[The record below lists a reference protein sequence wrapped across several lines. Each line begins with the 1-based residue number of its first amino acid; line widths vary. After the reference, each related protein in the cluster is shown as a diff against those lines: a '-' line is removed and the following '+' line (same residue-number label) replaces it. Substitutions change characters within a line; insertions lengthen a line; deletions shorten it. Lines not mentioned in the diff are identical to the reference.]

1 MVLLILV
8 SEWGRNN
15 MRAEEYKL
23 SKEKFVLVNENKK
36 LRDKELVTKPI
47 GFFRDAMNRFAKN
60 KGSIFGAIVI
70 GILVLFALVVPI
82 VSPYT
87 VSYHDS
93 YFKYALPK
101 LFDNEKVDFLDGA
114 KNKKGNLNTLIY
126 FYSMG
131 AETGH
136 NAIKR
141 QEYKADGSGLYSY
154 RLDSYRS
161 SGTVFMNLEKNQYDD
176 IQHYQDQTGIQI
188 IYPITNPDLRPEAP
202 QDNNNANYWYKT
214 KLDGSITAPDE
225 YTIKEDGTIELQNI
239 YLEYS
244 TPIME
249 CLSDNINPAR
259 LTFTA
264 KDAGYVVEMKKFVAG
279 DSKKG
284 TKDGYENL
292 GYLSIVPTGNENS
305 TFFVEDINDA
315 SVITYDFTKNTFVF
329 EVEGHDDAAYDGE
342 YIFGVSAVQGS
353 KILVIPISEYDLE
366 NYIPFS
372 IANLD
377 KEAVTAIDENAEY
390 LMTANRQKEVKTD
403 YFLGSFLAGFSSSTS
418 GSSATA
424 ATLKA
429 SGTGFAFQFKSG
441 KFTKYLTVSEE
452 SGAIKFTA
460 ANSATA
466 SSIFYFDSV
475 NQSLYTEVGGKDLY
489 FAINFADKSNPTIEM
504 KQLSEIDGVN
514 IQLLVANTKSGS
526 TFTPATAAAEDDIFY
541 FIYSEVT
548 YTDRHYY
555 ANGRFKGDNYFSKMR
570 VEGEDTY
577 KYSYAIQ
584 KDGDMLEVRVNYY
597 EYYHYYHSYAKK
609 DGISYPLFIFGATA
623 YGQDIFVCLASGARF
638 SFMFAIIVAIVNM
651 VVGAI
656 YGAIEGY
663 YGGKVDI
670 LMERI
675 VEILSAVP
683 FMIVITL
690 MKYHM
695 DNVPEAFILFIAFF
709 ATGWIGMSGTVRM
722 QFYRFK
728 NQEYVL
734 ASRTLGAKD
743 LRIMFKHI
751 FPNSLG
757 TIVTSSV
764 LVIPS
769 MIFSET
775 SLSYLGII
783 NLSSGNM
790 TSVGTL
796 LAAGQPYLI
805 TYPHMILFPAI
816 FISLLMLCFNL
827 FGNGL
832 RDAFNPSLRGTED

>member
-8 SEWGRNN
+8 SEWGQNN

-70 GILVLFALVVPI
+70 GLLVLYALLVPLI
-82 VSPYT
+82 SPYS
-87 VSYHDS
+87 VSYNDA

-101 LFDNEKVDFLDGA
+101 LFDSERIDFLDGA
-114 KNKKGNLNTLIY
+114 TNKKGNFNTMVY
-126 FYSMG
+126 YYSMG

-161 SGTVFMNLEKNQYDD
+161 TGTVFMNLEKSQYDD
-176 IQHYQDQTGIQI
+176 IQHYQDETGIQI
-188 IYPITNPDLRPEAP
+188 IFPITNPTLRPAAP

-214 KLDGSITAPDE
+214 KTEGSVSAPDE
-225 YTIKEDGTIELQNI
+225 YTVKEDGTIELTNI

-249 CLSDNINPAR
+249 CLADNVNPAR
-259 LTFTA
+259 LTFVT
-264 KDAGYVVEMKKFVAG
+264 KDTGYAVAMKKFVAG
-279 DSKKG
+279 DAKKG
-284 TKDGYENL
+284 IADSYENL
-292 GYLSIVPTGNENS
+292 GYLSIVPAENENS
-305 TFFVEDINDA
+305 TFFVENIEDA
-315 SVITYDFTKNTFVF
+315 TVITYDFVKNTFVF
-329 EVEGHDDAAYDGE
+329 EVEGHDDPTFDGE
-342 YIFGVSAVQGS
+342 YIFGVSAGQGS
-353 KILVIPISEYDLE
+353 KILVLPISEYALE

-372 IANLD
+372 ITTLD
-377 KEAVTAIDENAEY
+377 KETVTAIDENTEY
-390 LMTANRQKEVKTD
+390 LMTANRQKEVVTD
-403 YFLGSFLAGFSSSTS
+403 YFLGSFLTEFSSTTS
-418 GSSATA
+418 GGSATTM
-424 ATLKA
+424 TLKT
-429 SGTGFAFQFKSG
+429 SGTGFALQFKSQ
-441 KFTKYLTVSEE
+441 KFTRFLAISEE
-452 SGAIKFTA
+452 SGKIKYSA
-460 ANSATA
+460 ATSLAGG
-466 SSIFYFDSV
+466 SVFYFDDT
-475 NQSLYTEVGGKDLY
+475 NHSLYTEVGGKNLY
-489 FAINFADKSNPTIEM
+489 FAINLTDKTKPLIEM
-504 KQLSEIDGVN
+504 RELSQIDNVN
-514 IQLLVANTKSGS
+514 IQLMVANKKDGVDFNPVDSV
-526 TFTPATAAAEDDIFY
+526 AEDDVLY
-541 FIYSEVT
+541 LLYSNVS
-548 YTDRHYY
+548 YIDRHYY
-555 ANGRFKGDNYFSKMR
+555 ANGHFKGDNYFSRMR
-570 VEGEDTY
+570 IEGEDNY

-584 KDGDMLEVRVNYY
+584 KDGDMLEARVNYY
-597 EYYHYYHSYAKK
+597 EYYCYYHSRVLK
-609 DGISYPLFIFGATA
+609 DGIRYPLFIFGATA
-623 YGQDIFVCLASGARF
+623 FGQDIFVCLASGARF
-638 SFMFAIIVAIVNM
+638 SFMFAIAVAVVNM
-651 VVGAI
+651 LVGAV

-690 MKYHM
+690 LKYHLE
-695 DNVPEAFILFIAFF
+695 NTPQALILFIAFF
-709 ATGWIGMSGTVRM
+709 ATGWIGMSGVVRM

-783 NLSSGNM
+783 NLSGGNM